1 MNQPTNCLISIR
13 PGWPAAK
20 ARWMERAFSLVEVA
34 IALGIISFC
43 LVALMGMFPVMLESI
58 RQSREKTLVAEM
70 FQTIAEDLRNT
81 APSNNEKRAYEFD
94 AEGFLLTTNASRLV
108 VRSNA
113 EVRYGAV
120 ADCAF
125 ATVPTSHGSSN
136 LMLAQVL
143 MTNKVRKGTNL
154 QRPVWIAK

>member
-1 MNQPTNCLISIR
+1 MNFPASNGL
-13 PGWPAAK
+13 GWHPVG
-20 ARWMERAFSLVEVA
+20 RDWMERAFSLVEVA

-81 APSNNEKRAYEFD
+81 APSNNEKRTYEFD
-94 AEGFLLTTNASRLV
+94 ADGFLLTTNASRLV
-108 VRSNA
+108 VRTNA

-120 ADCAF
+120 ADCTF
-125 ATVPTSHGSSN
+125 ATVPLSHGSSN

-154 QRPVWIAK
+154 QRPVWIVK